1 MAKYRKAPDSE
12 WLGYPYLEVEDVEH
26 DFFKHS
32 PFLAESLAKNR
43 RGRVILVMD
52 HDVYRRFLNA
62 VRETYGNINASS
74 VNEAALKAVLKWVQE
89 VEE

>member
-1 MAKYRKAPDSE
+1 MAKFKKAPDSE

-52 HDVYRRFLNA
+52 HDVYRRFLDA
-62 VRETYGNINASS
+62 VNKMYGNINASS
-74 VNEAALKAVLKWVQE
+74 VNEAALKAVEKWVQE

>member
-12 WLGYPYLEVEDVEH
+12 WLGYPHLEVEDVEH

-52 HDVYRRFLNA
+52 HDVYKKFLDA
-62 VRETYGNINASS
+62 VHKKYGNINASN
-74 VNEAALKAVLKWVQE
+74 VNDAALKAVEKWITE